1 MAEQDDGESKSHEPS
16 QRRLDEARRKGD
28 IPRSADLTMAIGYGG
43 VLLAAAA
50 AGSGIV
56 DRLGTLGAVL
66 IGQADTLAPLLFGAH
81 GAAPAAGI
89 LRETGLALAPLVLVP
104 IALVILGLLA
114 QRGFVFAPDKL
125 VPKLERV
132 SLVQNARQKFGL
144 SGLVEFAKSF
154 VKLCVYSLALGLYV
168 AHALDDIAL
177 SATLAP
183 AAAAWLIGRLAVEF
197 LAIVV
202 ALSLA
207 IGLVDA
213 VWQHADH
220 RRRNRMSHKELRDEQ
235 KDVEGDP
242 HLKERRRQRGLE
254 IAQNRMLDEV
264 PGANVVI
271 VNPTHYA
278 VALSWSRTSPGAP
291 VCVAKGQDAVA
302 ARIREVAQ
310 EAGVPVHEDPPTARA
325 LYATVG
331 IGEEIGRDHY
341 AQVAAAIRFAEAVRA
356 RARRSPL

>member
-43 VLLAAAA
+43 VLLAAVA

-56 DRLGTLGAVL
+56 DRLGTMGAVL
-66 IGQADTLAPLLFGAH
+66 IGQADALAPLFFAGH
-81 GAAPAAGI
+81 GSAPAAGI
-89 LRETGLALAPLVLVP
+89 LQETGRALAPLVVVP
-104 IALVILGLLA
+104 IALVLLGLFA
-114 QRGFVFAPDKL
+114 QRGIVFAPEKL
-125 VPKLERV
+125 VPKLERI

-154 VKLCVYSLALGLYV
+154 VKLCAYSLALGLYV
-168 AHALDDIAL
+168 AHALEDIAL

-183 AAAAWLIGRLAVEF
+183 SAAAWLIGRLSVEF

-202 ALSLA
+202 VLSLV

-242 HLKERRRQRGLE
+242 YLKERRRQKGLQ

-264 PGANVVI
+264 PKANVVI

-278 VALSWSRTSPGAP
+278 VALAWSPTSPGAP
-291 VCVAKGQDAVA
+291 VCVAKGKDAVA
-302 ARIREVAQ
+302 ARIRETAT
-310 EAGVPVHEDPPTARA
+310 ESGVPVHEDPPTARA
-325 LYATVG
+325 LFAAVEL
-331 IGEEIGRDHY
+331 GEEIGRDHY

-356 RARRSPL
+356 KARRSPL